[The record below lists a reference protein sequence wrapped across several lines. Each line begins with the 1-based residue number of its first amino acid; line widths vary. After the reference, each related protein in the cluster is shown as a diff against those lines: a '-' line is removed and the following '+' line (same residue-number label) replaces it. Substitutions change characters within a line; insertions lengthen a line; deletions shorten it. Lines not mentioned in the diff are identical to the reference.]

1 MKTTIQEV
9 LLMTNTSFSKRLLC
23 EMNTQNKNNHHS
35 SVQQLEAACWNG
47 LLNEMLPEIIPA
59 SSSDKKLFLWDI
71 KMKKSYLR
79 IIMGVRPVTI
89 RSDFSVDPYIFFGN
103 QKLN

>member
-71 KMKKSYLR
+71 EMKKSYLR

>member
-1 MKTTIQEV
+1 
-9 LLMTNTSFSKRLLC
+9 
-23 EMNTQNKNNHHS
+23 MNTQNKNNHHS

-71 KMKKSYLR
+71 EMKKSYLR